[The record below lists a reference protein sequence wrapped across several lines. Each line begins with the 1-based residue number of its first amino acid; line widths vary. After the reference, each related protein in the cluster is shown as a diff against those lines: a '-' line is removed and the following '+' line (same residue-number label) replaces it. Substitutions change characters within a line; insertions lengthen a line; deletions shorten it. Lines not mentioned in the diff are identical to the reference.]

1 MKIRIKKF
9 ISFITAVAMT
19 ITLVACG
26 ANEAD
31 DVKEVSNLVSYITRG
46 QWIQLLAQG
55 FGLDSFTGES
65 PYYTDVNSDDEIYTY
80 VQACYEWNILSTG
93 TDTFKP
99 DDVATLGF
107 VITTSVLAAELDY
120 EKYATSDDLNE
131 SIINCANEYGL
142 TNIKYSD
149 SDELNTG
156 VTPVEAS
163 TVLNSAVSAYMAE
176 EEEVFNV
183 IYRDTVI
190 DNTIEQITTLANE
203 GKNIVLA
210 EEADKLDV
218 GSVLLMPT
226 DSEHPYGYTLK
237 VISKDL
243 NSDGTYTIETVVPE
257 IYEVF
262 EEIDVDQNFMLDPKY
277 FEPAEGVTVIEELE
291 ESNISSSVAFK
302 NKDNISILNSSDYSI
317 DSTKTHTYESGASNS
332 ITLGISLGSSGLKI
346 DSSFEKN
353 MNGLKAN
360 ITNTAFH
367 DNDNEAFLY
376 LIGKSKVMPTN
387 DYFTTCTDLIDDY
400 ISGNINTNELKKKLE
415 DAKEEYKKKD
425 KDKSDKEWDT
435 GWTLSGKVIMELG
448 VDIESKIHFTLFD
461 TIPDKLEEFSVSI
474 YSDTKTE
481 IQFKGEAG
489 KEFKLGKFSVP
500 VAAGFGVG
508 VEVKLFI
515 DVNGTITYTYTVKS
529 ENKLS
534 YSDGKFKKTHS
545 ESSSHSGE
553 LGASIEAGL
562 DTAIAVDFWG
572 FDLAKCGVKI
582 SAKGEVKGGLE
593 KVLEYEENKA
603 ENTMTITD
611 KLIATG
617 SVMIYA
623 PLVTIYIGGD
633 GTLIKKIGI
642 DAEFGIL
649 TEDNTQKIKIYEAKE
664 ELILDKKIVPLHE
677 DETTTED
684 TTTSSGEDTTTDN
697 NTNTGY
703 LLTLSEFVV
712 AMDVGGVVTLT
723 ATLPEGYSNSDL
735 VWSSS
740 DSSVATVSNG
750 TIKGVS
756 EGSSTITV
764 TTKDGKYKVQCF
776 VTVN

>member
-1 MKIRIKKF
+1 
-9 ISFITAVAMT
+9 
-19 ITLVACG
+19 
-26 ANEAD
+26 
-31 DVKEVSNLVSYITRG
+31 
-46 QWIQLLAQG
+46 
-55 FGLDSFTGES
+55 
-65 PYYTDVNSDDEIYTY
+65 
-80 VQACYEWNILSTG
+80 
-93 TDTFKP
+93 
-99 DDVATLGF
+99 
-107 VITTSVLAAELDY
+107 
-120 EKYATSDDLNE
+120 
-131 SIINCANEYGL
+131 
-142 TNIKYSD
+142 
-149 SDELNTG
+149 
-156 VTPVEAS
+156 
-163 TVLNSAVSAYMAE
+163 
-176 EEEVFNV
+176 
-183 IYRDTVI
+183 
-190 DNTIEQITTLANE
+190 
-203 GKNIVLA
+203 
-210 EEADKLDV
+210 
-218 GSVLLMPT
+218 
-226 DSEHPYGYTLK
+226 
-237 VISKDL
+237 
-243 NSDGTYTIETVVPE
+243 
-257 IYEVF
+257 
-262 EEIDVDQNFMLDPKY
+262 
-277 FEPAEGVTVIEELE
+277 
-291 ESNISSSVAFK
+291 
-302 NKDNISILNSSDYSI
+302 
-317 DSTKTHTYESGASNS
+317 
-332 ITLGISLGSSGLKI
+332 
-346 DSSFEKN
+346 
-353 MNGLKAN
+353 
-360 ITNTAFH
+360 
-367 DNDNEAFLY
+367 Y

-400 ISGNINTNELKKKLE
+400 SSGNINTNELKKKLE